1 MYPSILIVLIIN
13 FTSILLLTNGQFIP
27 QQSNISNGHSSL
39 IKTQQ
44 QQQQQQPQVN
54 FFSNS
59 TSDNFLD
66 DRNIRLSQD
75 KREILQYL
83 NTKNVVKTMLKLLFG
98 TNEES
103 MVTSR
108 QVLNVFVKVSYF
120 SIFILEIFFLKIHHQ
135 IKMLEVLKSSFGQRA
150 RSTSTTSRLR
160 DTMDN
165 AAQAGISMVQGYV
178 KSVLATD
185 KQCMKR
191 SICEGASNAAR
202 ESRELGNLIA
212 QLGG

>member
-39 IKTQQ
+39 IKTSS

-108 QVLNVFVKVSYF
+108 QVLNVFV
-120 SIFILEIFFLKIHHQ
+120 
-135 IKMLEVLKSSFGQRA
+135 KMLEVLKSSFGQRA